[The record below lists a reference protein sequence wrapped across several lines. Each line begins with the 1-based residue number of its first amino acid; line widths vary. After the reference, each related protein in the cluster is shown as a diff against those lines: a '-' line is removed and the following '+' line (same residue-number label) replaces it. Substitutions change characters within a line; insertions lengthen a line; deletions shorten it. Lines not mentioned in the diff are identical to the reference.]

1 MEQTIMEIINNY
13 GYLGI
18 FLLITLE
25 NIFPPIP
32 SEVILLFGGFMTTCS
47 GLEIYGVVLVA
58 TAGSLAGAIILYQVS
73 SLLDAERLERIV
85 DRWGHILRLR
95 RQDIQRADRW
105 FDRYGVW
112 TVFFCRLVP
121 ILRSLV
127 SIPAGMSHMNFG
139 KFILFTTAG
148 TLIWNTILVHIGA
161 VVGAS
166 WESVVGYWDIYSHV
180 VFVILGLLLAAV
192 IIRRLLAKK

>member
-1 MEQTIMEIINNY
+1 MWSWW
-13 GYLGI
+13 L
-18 FLLITLE
+18 
-25 NIFPPIP
+25 P
-32 SEVILLFGGFMTTCS
+32 
-47 GLEIYGVVLVA
+47 
-58 TAGSLAGAIILYQVS
+58 AGSLAGAIILYQVS
-73 SLLDAERLERIV
+73 SLLDAERLRGLWTGGDISSVCRE
-85 DRWGHILRLR
+85 
-95 RQDIQRADRW
+95 QDIQRADRW